1 MTVEVKAFFKNNVAN
16 IITFLRMPFAVAML
30 FFAPFSVCF
39 WVFYFCGGITD
50 IIDGI
55 VARKMHQ
62 ESVFGAKLDSVA
74 DFVFAIAIAIVA
86 VKNFVFPIW
95 LWCLILLI
103 ALLRLINYGIGFFKF
118 HTFASLHTY
127 ANKITGVL
135 LFIAP
140 VMYVLFGL
148 IVTGVILCVAAFA
161 STLEE
166 LILTI
171 QSKELERDCKSIFIR

>member
-1 MTVEVKAFFKNNVAN
+1 
-16 IITFLRMPFAVAML
+16 
-30 FFAPFSVCF
+30 
-39 WVFYFCGGITD
+39 
-50 IIDGI
+50 
-55 VARKMHQ
+55 
-62 ESVFGAKLDSVA
+62 
-74 DFVFAIAIAIVA
+74 
-86 VKNFVFPIW
+86 
-95 LWCLILLI
+95 LILLI

-135 LFIAP
+135 LFMAP

-148 IVTGVILCVAAFA
+148 IATSVILCVVAFA